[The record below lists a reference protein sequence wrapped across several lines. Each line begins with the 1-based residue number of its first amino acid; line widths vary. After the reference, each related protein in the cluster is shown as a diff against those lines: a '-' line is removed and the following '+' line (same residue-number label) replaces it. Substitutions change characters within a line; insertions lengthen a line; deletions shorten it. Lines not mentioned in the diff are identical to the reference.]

1 MSDDLA
7 LAAYRLLLRAYPA
20 AFRAA
25 FERDMVQLF
34 RDQRR
39 ELWGDQRRDARAD
52 APSHLGFWAAVVWD
66 VARSAPALRL
76 DALSARWR
84 AGWRALRHGP
94 PNDGPH
100 THLPGGTMRTTIG
113 VLTMLSGA
121 YEIVNALFD
130 VKGHGA
136 APADAGWVAAV
147 ALSILMGLLLLA
159 SGGALLRGG
168 RTGAHVAR
176 VAAFATLALVVGLQL
191 TFPFMSIFSR
201 LLGFAVPIVLLVVT
215 RSRGPS
221 VPAVA

>member
-7 LAAYRLLLRAYPA
+7 LAAYRLLLRAYPP

-25 FERDMVQLF
+25 FEREMLQLF
-34 RDQRR
+34 RD
-39 ELWGDQRRDARAD
+39 LRRDAGAESPSRA
-52 APSHLGFWAAVVWD
+52 GFWAAVVWD

-84 AGWRALRHGP
+84 AGWRAPRQPRQMRHGP
-94 PNDGPH
+94 LDGGPH
-100 THLPGGTMRTTIG
+100 SHLSGGTMRTAIAT
-113 VLTMLSGA
+113 LAMLSGA
-121 YEIVNALFD
+121 FEIVNALVD

-147 ALSILMGLLLLA
+147 ALSIVMGLLLFA
-159 SGGALLRGG
+159 AGGALLRGG
-168 RTGAHVAR
+168 RKGARAAR
-176 VAAFATLALVVGLQL
+176 VAALATLALVVALQL

-201 LLGFAVPIVLLVVT
+201 LLGLVVPIMLLVFT